1 MLIFLFHNTN
11 FRDFLLPLPHLYLS
25 EFYLFALSDYIKL
38 NNTTGVIEPVL
49 QKLSTSQTMR
59 KYFFA
64 VDLGA
69 TSGRTIVGSLNE
81 GKIELEELTRFPNNL
96 IEVNGH
102 FYWDIYA
109 LYFEVIKGLK
119 AAKQRNLDITS
130 IGIDTWGVDFV
141 CVAPDGTISQP
152 LAYRDPHTFDAMN
165 DYLENVISRDKVYD
179 VTGIQFLN
187 FNSIFQLYAMRRA
200 GNSALK
206 NAQKILFIPDALSYM
221 LTGNMVCEYTIAST
235 SQLLDPR
242 TGQLDPRLLASLQLT
257 QSHFGR
263 MVNPG
268 DLVGTLTSAVQKETG
283 LGAIPVVAVAGHDT
297 GSAVAAVPASN
308 ENFAYLSSGTWSL
321 MGIES
326 KEAIINKVSYER
338 NFTNEGGIEGTTRFL
353 KNICGMW
360 LYERCRKEWPEE
372 VRKLSH
378 PELQGS
384 AMTVEPFRSI
394 INPDDAVFAN
404 PASMIGAI
412 QQYCQDTQ
420 QPVPE
425 TPAEICR
432 CIFDSL
438 ALRYRQVFGWLQ
450 EFSDYDLD
458 VLHIIGGGSLNKFLN
473 QFTADA
479 LGVKVLAGPQECT
492 ALGNIMLQAK
502 ASGDVD
508 DIWQMRRIIADS
520 VEMKCF
526 TPVADRSSWDG
537 AYGRYLEIMKC
548 RNIEITI

>member
-1 MLIFLFHNTN
+1 
-11 FRDFLLPLPHLYLS
+11 
-25 EFYLFALSDYIKL
+25 
-38 NNTTGVIEPVL
+38 
-49 QKLSTSQTMR
+49 MR

-69 TSGRTIVGSLNE
+69 TSGRTIVGSLND

-109 LYFEVIKGLK
+109 LYFEIIKGLK
-119 AAKQRNLDITS
+119 AAKQRDLDITS

-152 LAYRDPHTFDAMN
+152 IAYRDPHTFDAME
-165 DYLENVISRDKVYD
+165 DYLENVMSRDKVYD
-179 VTGIQFLN
+179 ATGIQFLN

-200 GNSALK
+200 DNSALK

-242 TGQLDPRLLASLQLT
+242 TGQLDPRLLASLSLT

-268 DLVGTLTSAVQKETG
+268 EMIGTLTSAVQKETG

-297 GSAVAAVPASN
+297 ASAVAAVPAAN

-326 KEAIINKVSYER
+326 KEAIINKLSYER

-360 LYERCRKEWPEE
+360 LYERCRKEWTDAPQ
-372 VRKLSH
+372 SH
-378 PELQGS
+378 AELQAEAIKQPAFQS
-384 AMTVEPFRSI
+384 L
-394 INPDDAVFAN
+394 INPDDEMFAN
-404 PASMIGAI
+404 PSSMVEAI
-412 QQYCQDTQ
+412 QTYCRKTGQH
-420 QPVPE
+420 VPE
-425 TPAEICR
+425 GYAEICR

-438 ALRYRQVFGWLQ
+438 ALRYRQVFTYLT
-450 EFSDYDLD
+450 EMAAFPIN
-458 VLHIIGGGSLNKFLN
+458 VLHIIGGGSLNNYLN
-473 QFTADA
+473 QFTANSC
-479 LGVKVLAGPQECT
+479 GVEVLAGPQEGT
-492 ALGNIMLQAK
+492 ALGNIMVQAK
-502 ASGDVD
+502 AANEVRDLWD
-508 DIWQMRRIIADS
+508 MRRVIANS
-520 VEMKCF
+520 LELKRF
-526 TPVADRSSWDG
+526 TPTDKEQWDE
-537 AYGRYLEIMKC
+537 AYDKYLRIVENKYYLT
-548 RNIEITI
+548 NQ